1 MNSNLTLPAFGSMS
15 SAPNESLLPR
25 LVFRMVEK
33 IDGWRRYHRTAREL
47 RGLSDFQLND
57 IGIERADIEGIARKF

>member
-33 IDGWRRYHRTAREL
+33 ID
-47 RGLSDFQLND
+47 
-57 IGIERADIEGIARKF
+57 